1 MKLRQLSD
9 HITKLTLFTKM
20 FLFMTIAVFIP
31 VASLGYL
38 SFHQSREQLDSISSQ
53 FLQDNVKLNGAQINN
68 FFSSV
73 EKESEKIVSSLDLQ
87 KLLRSEPPKNHEE
100 ETVFI
105 SRMIELIRFLKGSYG
120 LYVFPNRLEN
130 YPNYRKLINQNQI
143 EPKPEY
149 FKRAFET
156 HGKGIWYHV
165 WDDNLQK
172 PIFIYVRA
180 VRTSYYY
187 EALGVVVIQVPDS
200 MMREQLTFPSS
211 FNNYSLMLVDD
222 NQVISSPSAKLYEK
236 SHLLDPSLTKA
247 ETKLSVDGWN
257 LIAAVP
263 KEEFTGNIN
272 QIKSFT
278 YWIVTGS
285 LLLIGFFLFVIVRS
299 FTIPVNQLVRHMN
312 KIRTGLLYPFRS
324 YTRRQDEIGQLV
336 QGYNEMIVGMTD
348 LLETTK
354 QMESDKR
361 QLEIQTLNHQINP
374 HFFYN
379 TLDAIKWKAE
389 SANET
394 VIASMVTKLSNLLR
408 FSLNNGDEWT
418 TVEREVMHARNYLD
432 IELLRSNRSF
442 QVFYQVDPDIQKLK
456 IIKLILQPIMENAVK
471 HGMNHLFD
479 GKGKIRLTAKRSGM
493 DILFIIEDNGPG
505 MAEERAEEARSAE
518 QREYSDGHGL
528 GLKNVHTRL
537 QLHFGGDYGV
547 QMDPNRQSGFRVLI
561 RHPIFNED
569 RAESKKE

>member
-9 HITKLTLFTKM
+9 HATKLTLFTKM

-31 VASLGYL
+31 IASLGYL
-38 SFHQSREQLDSISSQ
+38 SFHQSRGQLDSISSQ
-53 FLQDNVKLNGAQINN
+53 FLQDNVKLNAAQINN
-68 FFSSV
+68 FFNSV

-87 KLLRSEPPKNHEE
+87 KVLRSEPPKNHEE

-105 SRMIELIRFLKGSYG
+105 RRMIELIRFLKGSYG
-120 LYVFPNRLEN
+120 LYVFPNHLDN
-130 YPNYRKLINQNQI
+130 YPSYRKLINQNQI

-156 HGKGIWYHV
+156 NGKGNWYHV

-172 PIFIYVRA
+172 PVFIYVRA

-200 MMREQLTFPSS
+200 MMREQLAFPSS

-222 NQVISSPSAKLYEK
+222 KNQIISSPSTNDHEEPL
-236 SHLLDPSLTKA
+236 LLDRSLTKA
-247 ETKLSVDGWN
+247 ETKLSVGWS

-272 QIKSFT
+272 KIKSFT

-299 FTIPVNQLVRHMN
+299 FTIPVNLLVRHMN

-336 QGYNEMIVGMTD
+336 QMIVGMTD

-408 FSLNNGDEWT
+408 FSLNNGEEWT

-432 IELLRSNRSF
+432 IELLRSNHSF

-456 IIKLILQPIMENAVK
+456 IIKLILQPVMENAVK

-479 GKGKIRLTAKRSGM
+479 GKGKIRLTAKRSGT

-505 MAEERAEEARSAE
+505 MVEERAEEARLAE
-518 QREYSDGHGL
+518 EREYSDGHGL
-528 GLKNVHTRL
+528 GLKNVNTRL
-537 QLHFGGDYGV
+537 QLHYGGDYGV
-547 QMDPNRQSGFRVLI
+547 KMDPNQQSGFRVLI
-561 RHPIFNED
+561 RHPILKD
-569 RAESKKE
+569 DQAESNME

>member
-1 MKLRQLSD
+1 MNLRQLSN
-9 HITKLTLFTKM
+9 HNTKLPLFTKM
-20 FLFMTIAVFIP
+20 FLFMTIAIFIP

-38 SFHQSREQLDSISSQ
+38 SFHQSRGQLDSISSQ
-53 FLQDNVKLNGAQINN
+53 FLQDNVKLNAAQIDN
-68 FFSSV
+68 FFNSV

-87 KLLRSEPPKNHEE
+87 KLLRSDPPKSHED

-105 SRMIELIRFLKGSYG
+105 GRIIELIRFLKGSYG
-120 LYVFPNRLEN
+120 LYVFPNQLEN
-130 YPNYRKLINQNQI
+130 YPNYRKLINQNPI

-156 HGKGIWYHV
+156 HGKGVWYHV

-172 PIFIYVRA
+172 PVFIYVRA

-187 EALGVVVIQVPDS
+187 EALGVVVIQIPDS
-200 MMREQLTFPSS
+200 MMREQLAFPSS

-222 NQVISSPSAKLYEK
+222 KNQIISSPSTNVYKEPH
-236 SHLLDPSLTKA
+236 SLDPSLTIA
-247 ETKLSVDGWN
+247 ETKLSVGGWS

-272 QIKSFT
+272 KIKSFT
-278 YWIVTGS
+278 FWIVTSS
-285 LLLIGFFLFVIVRS
+285 LLLISFFLFVIVRS
-299 FTIPVNQLVRHMN
+299 FTIPIKHLVSHMN

-336 QGYNEMIVGMTD
+336 EGYNEMIVGMTD

-418 TVEREVMHARNYLD
+418 TVEREVMHAHNYLD

-442 QVFYQVDPDIQKLK
+442 QVFYQVDPDVQKLK
-456 IIKLILQPIMENAVK
+456 IIKLILQPIVENAVK

-505 MAEERAEEARSAE
+505 MAEEPTEKARSAGE
-518 QREYSDGHGL
+518 REHSDGHGL

-547 QMDPNRQSGFRVLI
+547 QMDSNQQSGFRVLI
-561 RHPIFNED
+561 RHPILND
-569 RAESKKE
+569 DQLKS